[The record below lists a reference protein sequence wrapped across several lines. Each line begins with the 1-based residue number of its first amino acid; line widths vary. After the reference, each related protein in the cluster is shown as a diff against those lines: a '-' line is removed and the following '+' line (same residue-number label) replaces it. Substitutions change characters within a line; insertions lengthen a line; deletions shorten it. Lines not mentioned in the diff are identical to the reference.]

1 MKKKTILI
9 ALLAVLIIGGCG
21 FFGFRQYT
29 RSLPPRGEPTIYSV
43 AGGTPCFYSD
53 ETSFFIGNATL
64 VVQGTF
70 TGETDGPQFIESGM
84 PFVSEGF
91 HVTKVYKG
99 DCQPGDDI
107 EFAHIGGEVSLY
119 KMLRDAEKLGIKNAA
134 YNQIGG
140 YPKGLKSW
148 ELEQDVIYK
157 LNSEAKK
164 AFALPSGKE
173 EYVLFLKPYSA
184 FNCYYLSLSEPK
196 YCARKVNERGQILN
210 PFTDNYETINWEV
223 ASKLTL
229 EDVMPPG
236 FVSDYDAHPEWFEDN
251 E

>member
-1 MKKKTILI
+1 MKKKTVLI
-9 ALLAVLIIGGCG
+9 TSLAVLVIGIGS
-21 FFGFRQYT
+21 FFGIRQYI
-29 RSLPPRGEPTIYSV
+29 RSLPPKGEPIVHTV
-43 AGGTPCFYSD
+43 VGGEPCFVSD
-53 ETSFFIGNATL
+53 ETNFFITNATL

-91 HVTKVYKG
+91 HVTEVYKG

-148 ELEQDVIYK
+148 ELERDEIYK
-157 LNSEAKK
+157 LNADVEKQY
-164 AFALPSGKE
+164 ALPSGKE
-173 EYVLFLKPYSA
+173 EYILFLKPYSA

-196 YCARKVNERGQILN
+196 YCARRVNDLGQILN
-210 PFTDNYETINWEV
+210 PFTDNYETIDWEV
-223 ASKLTL
+223 ASKLTR
-229 EDVMPPG
+229 EDVLPG
-236 FVSDYDAHPEWFEDN
+236 FVSDYDAHPEWFEED